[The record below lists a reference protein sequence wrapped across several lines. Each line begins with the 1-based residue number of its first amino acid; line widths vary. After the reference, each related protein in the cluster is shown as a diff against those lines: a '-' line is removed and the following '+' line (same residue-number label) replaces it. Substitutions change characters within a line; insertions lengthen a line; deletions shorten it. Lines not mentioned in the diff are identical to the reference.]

1 MFFVDGSGLSDA
13 APNQNYY
20 AYCIEMGRAD
30 NVAGVQQTS
39 GVIRSFT
46 DVYSSGDFSRANGN
60 SLTPEKYEKVNWIVH
75 NGFPLVRD
83 FSVAP
88 RANDREK
95 ATATAAAIYLYT
107 DNATPTNL
115 NNNERAIYDYLTGPA
130 NVGMKEDAT
139 TGLTGE
145 IFYFEDGQTKVI
157 VDNTPEANNPH
168 PSTEPSSEESTSEQP
183 SSEESTPEESTSE
196 QPSSEES
203 TSEETTSEQPSSEE
217 SVTTEPSEEPS
228 ESSEESTSEQPSSE
242 ESTEPTVP
250 VPGVSTE
257 PTTTVTTSERPGAKP
272 EIRTSAEFKDG
283 SQVVQNGATV
293 VDTVHYTDLVAGKN
307 YTLNAKLVDKQDAD
321 NVLGTGAVTFE
332 APGDAGDLVS
342 GSVKVEIAVT
352 DAENPVQAAVA
363 FERLTS
369 TEVNAAGEETD
380 GKTNDIAEH
389 EDIDDEDQTVRTVF
403 EPSIATNAKFGDGST
418 QVVAGSTVIDTVDY
432 EGLVPGKEYTLSAK
446 LMERTG
452 DEAPYTEGRVLGEGT
467 ATFTPETTDGS
478 VEVAITVNDDVTEPV
493 PAAVAFEELTSTEVD
508 QKGQDNPKGGNTPE
522 TSDDN
527 EIAEHKDIDDAAQTV
542 EGSVTTESSEPSEP
556 SESSEESTSEQP
568 SSEESTSEQPSS
580 EESTE
585 PTVPVPGDSEETVTT
600 TVTTSEQP
608 ATEPRI
614 ATNAKFGDGSTQV
627 VAGSTVIDT
636 VDYEG
641 LVPGKEY
648 TLSAKLMERI
658 GDEAPYT
665 EGRVLGEGTKTF
677 TPESTD
683 GSVEVTITVNDD
695 VTEPV
700 AAAVAFEEL
709 TSTEVDRG
717 GNDNQQGGNT
727 PGDFSDDNE
736 IAEHKDIDDA
746 AQTVEGSE
754 STEPSESSEPSES
767 TTTVTTTSEEPSA
780 EESTPT
786 TTPMVPGE
794 PTDESTPTTTPV
806 EPGEPTDE
814 STPTPTD
821 VCEPVET
828 TSTVPG
834 TTNETTTR
842 PDGTTV
848 TTTVPETCVST
859 PETSEETTPA
869 PVPSESTSET
879 TAPSTD
885 TPAPST
891 GGTPDNGSSVDKG
904 KLKWLLLIPGLG
916 LIPALLGGGGGSSM
930 PAPQPGPAKP
940 APAPAPSAPAGQ
952 TPKPAGQPVP
962 ADSPRGE
969 IKQIPSGGTV
979 LEADMPAY
987 I

>member
-196 QPSSEES
+196 QPS
-203 TSEETTSEQPSSEE
+203 SEETTSEQPSSEE

-542 EGSVTTESSEPSEP
+542 EGS
-556 SESSEESTSEQP
+556 
-568 SSEESTSEQPSS
+568 
-580 EESTE
+580 
-585 PTVPVPGDSEETVTT
+585 
-600 TVTTSEQP
+600 
-608 ATEPRI
+608 
-614 ATNAKFGDGSTQV
+614 
-627 VAGSTVIDT
+627 
-636 VDYEG
+636 
-641 LVPGKEY
+641 
-648 TLSAKLMERI
+648 
-658 GDEAPYT
+658 
-665 EGRVLGEGTKTF
+665 
-677 TPESTD
+677 
-683 GSVEVTITVNDD
+683 
-695 VTEPV
+695 
-700 AAAVAFEEL
+700 
-709 TSTEVDRG
+709 
-717 GNDNQQGGNT
+717 
-727 PGDFSDDNE
+727 
-736 IAEHKDIDDA
+736 
-746 AQTVEGSE
+746 E